1 MGTTKN
7 SPEFENSGIGVLR
20 HEIACPLHLT
30 EANFD
35 STTGT
40 SGGMTIRLYSKPQLR
55 FEAQFDVVGTA
66 TMAPP

>member
-1 MGTTKN
+1 LSKN

-40 SGGMTIRLYSKPQLR
+40 SGG
-55 FEAQFDVVGTA
+55 
-66 TMAPP
+66 